1 MDPLV
6 PIGIGLA
13 LCFAFM
19 NGLNDAANS
28 IAIIVANRA
37 LSPWRAVL
45 LAAAGN
51 FLGPFLLTT
60 AIARTI
66 GTGIVASS
74 ALTPAI
80 LTVALLSATGFVLA
94 ATRSGFPVSST
105 HALVGGL
112 VGAGLAAGGPGI
124 VLFPSMETA
133 EILIVCAVIG
143 AVPGAILFSAAA
155 LWLKEDPHLSALI
168 GGLIGGSL
176 AVTLAILT
184 GIVHPTGIL
193 AIVLFIVVSPM
204 LGLFGAFVLDVAIS
218 HLFRYSRQN
227 RMRKVFLPLE
237 VVAGG
242 FQALGHGG
250 NDGQNA
256 IGIITALLLA
266 GGILSGF
273 SIPFWVLCAGA
284 GAIALGTFFGG
295 WEVIERIA
303 RKITKIRPYQGFSAA
318 SSAGVILS
326 AHSLSGIPV
335 SSSHVISG
343 AIVGV
348 GITRGFRAVRWDI
361 VREIAVTWITT
372 IPVSVILSF
381 LLYHAF
387 RLGAA

>member
-1 MDPLV
+1 MDPIVL
-6 PIGIGLA
+6 IGIGLA
-13 LCFAFM
+13 LCFAFL

-37 LSPWRAVL
+37 LTPGRAVL

-66 GTGIVASS
+66 GTGIVESS

-80 LTVALLSATGFVLA
+80 LTTALIAATAFVLV

-112 VGAGLAAGGPGI
+112 VGAGMAAGGPGI
-124 VLFPSMETA
+124 VLFPSTETVA
-133 EILIVCAVIG
+133 FIIVYAATG
-143 AVPGAILFSAAA
+143 AVPGAVLFSAAA
-155 LWLKEDPHLSALI
+155 LRLKEDPRLGALI
-168 GGLIGGSL
+168 GGLIGASL
-176 AVTLAILT
+176 TVNLVILT
-184 GIVHPTGIL
+184 GVVHPTGIL
-193 AIVLFIVVSPM
+193 AIIVFIVVSPM
-204 LGLFGAFVLDVAIS
+204 MGLFCAFILDVAIS

-227 RMRKVFLPLE
+227 RMRRVFLPLE

-256 IGIITALLLA
+256 IGIITALLVA
-266 GGILSGF
+266 GGFLSGF
-273 SIPFWVLCAGA
+273 TVPFWVLCAGA

-326 AHSLSGIPV
+326 AHGLSGIPV
-335 SSSHVISG
+335 SSSHVIGG
-343 AIVGV
+343 AIVGI

-361 VREIAVTWITT
+361 VREIAFTWVTT
-372 IPVSVILSF
+372 IPIAVMLSYLIF
-381 LLYHAF
+381 QAF
-387 RLGAA
+387 RLAGG

>member
-1 MDPLV
+1 MDPIVL
-6 PIGIGLA
+6 IGIGLA
-13 LCFAFM
+13 LCFAFL
-19 NGLNDAANS
+19 NGLNDAASS

-37 LSPWRAVL
+37 LSPGRAVA

-66 GTGIVASS
+66 GTGIVESS

-80 LTVALLSATGFVLA
+80 LTVALLAATAFVLA

-124 VLFPSMETA
+124 VLFPSMETVG
-133 EILIVCAVIG
+133 ILLVCAVAG
-143 AVPGAILFSAAA
+143 AVPGAVLFYAVAHRI
-155 LWLKEDPHLSALI
+155 KEDPRLGALL
-168 GGLIGGSL
+168 GGLFGAAL
-176 AVTLAILT
+176 AVPLGILA
-184 GIVHPTGIL
+184 GVVHPTGIL
-193 AIVLFIVVSPM
+193 AIVVFIVVSPM

-266 GGILSGF
+266 GGMIPGF
-273 SIPFWVLCAGA
+273 TVPIWVLCAGG
-284 GAIALGTFFGG
+284 GAIALGTFVGG

-326 AHSLSGIPV
+326 AHGLSGIPV

-361 VREIAVTWITT
+361 VREIAFTWITT
-372 IPVSVILSF
+372 IPIAVILSF
-381 LLYHAF
+381 LIYQAF
-387 RLGAA
+387 RVAGG